1 MNLSSHHPFA
11 IAIMAAGKGTRM
23 KSETTPKVL
32 HRLAGRSMLG
42 HVLHASFALNP
53 EKIHVIVGHCAEQ
66 VQQFVET
73 HGAPVLLE
81 RLGWVEQKEQLGT
94 GHAIM
99 QLMPVLANFQGN
111 LMILNGDV
119 PLLRT
124 ETLKELLET
133 HEELEYAATLLTTR
147 VDNPAGY
154 GRIVRHHEQFVKIVE
169 HKDASPQELAIHE
182 INTGV
187 YIFSW
192 KVLQQY
198 LPRLNNANAKGE
210 YYLTD
215 VIEMLVQD
223 RQRIGTVTAENPLE
237 VLGVNSR
244 KELADMERVLRQRIN
259 EYWMDAGVTLRDPAS
274 IYIDSQVELAM
285 DVEILPGTLL
295 QGHTRVGS
303 GSRIGP
309 HCQIHASQIGENCE
323 IRFSVLDNVEVQ
335 AGAQIGPYAHLRPET
350 VVEKNAKVGNF
361 VELKKTRLGEGAKA
375 SHLSYLGDATIGPRC
390 NIGAGTI
397 TCNYDGA
404 YKHATVLDQEVFVGS
419 NSTLVAPLH
428 LGAQAYVAAGSVITA
443 DVPAGSLGIGRGRQ
457 INKEGWSE
465 RRRPRTRK

>member
-1 MNLSSHHPFA
+1 MSNLSSQPFA

-32 HRLAGRSMLG
+32 HTLAGRSMIG
-42 HVLHASFALNP
+42 HVLQASFGLTP

-66 VQQFVET
+66 VQNFVET
-73 HGAPVLLE
+73 NGSSELRATLN
-81 RLGWVEQKEQLGT
+81 WVEQKEQLGT

-99 QLMPVLANFQGN
+99 QLMPLLENFKGN
-111 LMILNGDV
+111 LMIVNGDV
-119 PLLRT
+119 PLLRS
-124 ETLKELLET
+124 ETLLSLRET
-133 HEELEYAATLLTTR
+133 HEELDYAATLLTTK
-147 VDNPAGY
+147 VKDPTGY
-154 GRIVRHHEQFVKIVE
+154 GRIVRHHQQFVKIVE
-169 HKDASPQELAIHE
+169 HKDANAQELQINE

-187 YIFSW
+187 YVFSW
-192 KVLQQY
+192 PVLQKY
-198 LPRLNNANAKGE
+198 LPKLSNANAKGE

-244 KELADMERVLRQRIN
+244 KELAEMECILHKRIN
-259 EYWMDAGVTLRDPAS
+259 DHWMEAGVTLRDPSS
-274 IYIDSQVELAM
+274 IYIDSQVKLAV

-295 QGHTRVGS
+295 QGQTQIAS

-309 HCQIHASQIGENCE
+309 NCQIRNAQIAENCE
-323 IRFSVLDNVEVQ
+323 IRFSIIEDAEIHSGV
-335 AGAQIGPYAHLRPET
+335 QIGPYAHLRPET
-350 VVEKNAKVGNF
+350 VIEKNAKVGNF
-361 VELKKTRLGEGAKA
+361 VELKKARLGEKSKA
-375 SHLSYLGDATIGPRC
+375 SHLSYLGDIEIGKNC

-404 YKHATVLDQEVFVGS
+404 HKHKITMEDGVFTGS

-428 LGAQAYVAAGSVITA
+428 FGAEAYVAAGSVITE
-443 DVPAGSLGIGRGRQ
+443 DLPAGSLGLGRGRQ
-457 INKEGWSE
+457 VTKEGWSE
-465 RRRPRTRK
+465 RRRPRK

>member
-1 MNLSSHHPFA
+1 MSNTSQRPFA

-32 HRLAGRSMLG
+32 HSLAGRSMLG
-42 HVLHASFALNP
+42 HVLHAAYALNP

-66 VQQFVET
+66 VQNFVQT
-73 HGAPVLLE
+73 HGSPTLHE

-99 QLMPVLANFQGN
+99 QLMPVLENFKGN

-119 PLLRT
+119 PLLRS

-133 HEELEYAATLLTTR
+133 HEELDYAATLLTTR
-147 VDNPAGY
+147 VENPSGY
-154 GRIVRHHEQFVKIVE
+154 GRIVRLHEQFVRIVE
-169 HKDASPQELAIHE
+169 HKDASPQELALKE

-192 KVLQQY
+192 PILEKY
-198 LPRLNNANAKGE
+198 LPKISNANAKGE

-215 VIEMLVQD
+215 VIEMLVHD

-244 KELADMERVLRQRIN
+244 KELAEMECILRKRIN
-259 EYWMDAGVTLRDPAS
+259 DHWMEAGVTLRDPSS
-274 IYIDSQVELAM
+274 IYIDSQVQLGV
-285 DVEILPGTLL
+285 DIEILPGTLL
-295 QGHTRVGS
+295 QGYTKIGDGS
-303 GSRIGP
+303 KIGP
-309 HCQIHASQIGENCE
+309 HCEIRESVIGENCE
-323 IRFSVLDNVEVQ
+323 IRFSVLDQVEIKDQ
-335 AGAQIGPYAHLRPET
+335 AKIGPYAHLRPET
-350 VVEKNAKVGNF
+350 VIERNAKVGNF
-361 VELKKTRLGEGAKA
+361 VELKKTHLGEGAKA
-375 SHLSYLGDATIGPRC
+375 SHLSYLGDAEIGKDC

-404 YKHATVLDQEVFVGS
+404 NKHQTTLKEGVFVGS
-419 NSTLVAPLH
+419 NSTLIAPLT
-428 LGAQAYVAAGSVITA
+428 LGEQAFIAAGSVISE
-443 DVPAGSLGIGRGRQ
+443 DVPAGALGLGRSRQ
-457 INKEGWSE
+457 TNKEGWSE
-465 RRRPRTRK
+465 HRRPKK